1 MTFAAA
7 AEVVDHVYT
16 HEEGNQSAVEILD
29 SLMADI
35 EFPREMEDGDHLDC
49 RALEVH
55 WVGIDGRTVEAL
67 HCTAMELPN

>member
-29 SLMADI
+29 SLVADI
-35 EFPREMEDGDHLDC
+35 EFPLEMEDGDHLDC
-49 RALEVH
+49 RALEL
-55 WVGIDGRTVEAL
+55 T
-67 HCTAMELPN
+67 